1 MRPFRLNCLFFA
13 CAMTLAPVIMP
24 VAVAFAQQ
32 AAQTGETSAEPPA
45 AEEKPVPYDDR
56 LLRLAEVMGS
66 IHYLRTLCGQT
77 DGAWRES
84 MQKLLDAEAA
94 AEPRR
99 RERLTAGFN
108 RGFRTFAS
116 VYTSCTLSAV
126 QAEENYRAEG
136 ATLVSEIVARFG
148 N

>member
-1 MRPFRLNCLFFA
+1 MRPFRANRLFLA
-13 CAMTLAPVIMP
+13 CAVTLISATMP
-24 VAVAFAQQ
+24 AAGAFAQQ
-32 AAQTGETSAEPPA
+32 AAATGEKADEAPV
-45 AEEKPVPYDDR
+45 AEEKPAPYDSR

-108 RGFRTFAS
+108 RGFRSFAS
-116 VYTSCTLSAV
+116 VYTSCTLPAV

>member
-1 MRPFRLNCLFFA
+1 MKPVRLHSFLLA
-13 CAMTLAPVIMP
+13 CAMTLATAAAPL
-24 VAVAFAQQ
+24 AQQ
-32 AAQTGETSAEPPA
+32 VTGSGETAEDAAA
-45 AEEKPVPYDDR
+45 AEEKPAPYDAR

-84 MQKLLDAEAA
+84 MQKLLDAEAS

-99 RERLTAGFN
+99 RERLTAAFN

-116 VYTSCTLSAV
+116 VYTSCTVSAV
-126 QAEENYRAEG
+126 RAEESYRAEG

>member
-1 MRPFRLNCLFFA
+1 MRRVLSTRLLLA
-13 CAMTLAPVIMP
+13 GAMTLMMAAIAP
-24 VAVAFAQQ
+24 AQQ
-32 AAQTGETSAEPPA
+32 AADTADKTDEAPA
-45 AEEKPVPYDDR
+45 TEAKPTPYDTR

-66 IHYLRTLCGQT
+66 IHYLRSLCGQT

-84 MQKLLDAEAA
+84 MQKLLDAEASG
-94 AEPRR
+94 EPKR

-116 VYTSCTLSAV
+116 VYTTCTVSAV